1 MKEENDI
8 SFDIISPDELDQT
21 PIDASAEIPAEEE
34 IIVTEKKRNLF
45 KIRKSLNFKEL
56 PSKIWKKIKSFR
68 FGFKI
73 LDLFIL
79 KKYLGTFFFA
89 TLLIL
94 AVVSMFD
101 ITEKLDAF
109 ITAPLKETIFDYFA
123 SFLPYFGN
131 QLAPLFTFIAVIFF
145 TTKLAGNS
153 EIIAILSSG
162 VSFNRLMR
170 PYMVGATVIA
180 ALTFAL
186 SNYIIPPTNIK
197 RINYTNKYVKNK
209 KVTTGLDIQ
218 LMSRPGEV
226 VYIGRFE
233 NSTKTGYRFSLDKF
247 NGKQLVSRLTAQTIT
262 YDTTKMYHWTAKS
275 YMIRDFDGMKEKIRH
290 GSRLDTI
297 IPIEPSDIL
306 ISSSDQE
313 TMTTPQLTEFI
324 EKQRNRGVA
333 NITAFEIEK
342 ERRYASVAAAF
353 ILTLIGAS
361 LSMKKTKGGM
371 GINIGIGLVLS
382 FSYIL
387 FTTVTSQ
394 FASSGLTSPWIAMW
408 IPNFVY
414 LFIGL
419 ILYIRASR
427 F

>member
-1 MKEENDI
+1 MNDI
-8 SFDIISPDELDQT
+8 KEKESSGSISTEVNEKN
-21 PIDASAEIPAEEE
+21 AS
-34 IIVTEKKRNLF
+34 VKKRRKKPGKKKKFRLNLLYGF
-45 KIRKSLNFKEL
+45 FG
-56 PSKIWKKIKSFR
+56 IKL
-68 FGFKI
+68 
-73 LDLFIL
+73 LDIFIL

-89 TLLIL
+89 TILIL

-109 ITAPLKETIFDYFA
+109 LSAPLKETLFDYFA
-123 SFLPYFGN
+123 SFLPYFAN

-170 PYMVGATVIA
+170 PYMVGAAIIA

-197 RINYTNKYVKNK
+197 RIDYTNKYVKNK

-218 LMSRPGEV
+218 LMSKPGEV
-226 VYIGRFE
+226 IYIGRFE
-233 NSTKTGYRFSLDKF
+233 SASKTGYRFSLDKF
-247 NGKQLVSRLTAQTIT
+247 KDKTLISRLTAQTIK
-262 YDTTKMYHWTAKS
+262 YDSTKMYHWTVNN
-275 YMIRDFDGMKEKIRH
+275 YMIREFNGMKENIRH
-290 GSRLDTI
+290 GDRLDTI
-297 IPIEPSDIL
+297 IPVEPRDFL
-306 ISSSDQE
+306 ISANDQE
-313 TMTTPQLTEFI
+313 TLTTPQLEEFI
-324 EKQRNRGVA
+324 EKQKSRGVA
-333 NITAFEIEK
+333 NIKAFEIER
-342 ERRYASVAAAF
+342 ERRYAMTAAAF

-371 GINIGIGLVLS
+371 GLNIGLGLLLS

-387 FTTVTSQ
+387 FMTVTSQ
-394 FASSGLTSPWIAMW
+394 FASSGLTTPWIAMW

-414 LFIGL
+414 LLIGF
-419 ILYIRASR
+419 ILYLRAR
-427 F
+427 KF

>member
-1 MKEENDI
+1 MM
-8 SFDIISPDELDQT
+8 
-21 PIDASAEIPAEEE
+21 AEEE
-34 IIVTEKKRNLF
+34 EVEIIESKTTDNPEEESDSNIKKSEEKKKKFRF
-45 KIRKSLNFKEL
+45 RIR
-56 PSKIWKKIKSFR
+56 WKSF
-68 FGFKI
+68 GLKL
-73 LDLFIL
+73 LDIFIL

-109 ITAPLKETIFDYFA
+109 LNAPLKETLFDYFA

-170 PYMVGATVIA
+170 PYMIGAAIIA

-197 RINYTNKYVKNK
+197 RIDYTNKYVKNK

-218 LMSRPGEV
+218 LMSKPGEV
-226 VYIGRFE
+226 IYIGRFE
-233 NSTKTGYRFSLDKF
+233 NATKTGYRFSLDKF
-247 NGKQLVSRLTAQTIT
+247 KGKTLVSRLTAQTIK
-262 YDTTKMYHWTAKS
+262 YDSTKTYHWTVNN
-275 YMIRDFDGMKEKIRH
+275 YMIREFNGMKEKIRR
-290 GSRLDTI
+290 GDRLDTI
-297 IPIEPSDIL
+297 IPVEPRDFL
-306 ISSSDQE
+306 ISANDQE
-313 TMTTPQLTEFI
+313 TLTTPQLEEFI
-324 EKQRNRGVA
+324 EKQKSRGVA
-333 NITAFEIEK
+333 NIRAFEIER
-342 ERRYASVAAAF
+342 ERRYAMTAAAF

-371 GINIGIGLVLS
+371 GLNIGLGLLLS

-387 FTTVTSQ
+387 FMTVTSQ
-394 FASSGLTSPWIAMW
+394 FASSGLTTPWVAMW

-414 LFIGL
+414 LLIGF
-419 ILYIRASR
+419 ILYLRAR
-427 F
+427 KF